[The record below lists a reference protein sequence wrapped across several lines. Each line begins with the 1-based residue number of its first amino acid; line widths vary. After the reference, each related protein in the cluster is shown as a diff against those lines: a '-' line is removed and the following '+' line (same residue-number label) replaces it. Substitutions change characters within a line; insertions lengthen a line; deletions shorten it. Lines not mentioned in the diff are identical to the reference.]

1 MNSDAALS
9 AAFETDTRA
18 PHRPRLVLTMEPL
31 TPLEIEKL
39 VAACRDTHNN
49 AIRDL
54 FAYSGARTVTG
65 IIARLTIV
73 PEETREVIHALIRR
87 AIAEHEI
94 KPAD

>member
-9 AAFETDTRA
+9 IASEAETLAAR
-18 PHRPRLVLTMEPL
+18 RPRLVLTMEPL

-39 VAACRDTHNN
+39 VAACRDTQNN

-87 AIAEHEI
+87 AIAEHESN
-94 KPAD
+94 PAD